1 MTRAMRWRLVGAA
14 AVLALVVA
22 GCGESPSVT
31 VYKKGEYQGKQD
43 TRAWAGEPF
52 KGDKG
57 AWETAIKARTKG
69 QDEYSRSATN

>member
-1 MTRAMRWRLVGAA
+1 MTRGARWLFVGAA
-14 AVLALVVA
+14 AALSLVVA

-52 KGDKG
+52 MGDKG

>member
-14 AVLALVVA
+14 AVLALIVA